1 MRNKIIYSTL
11 LIGLIVIL
19 SVFVFISS
27 DLGTMKVQGAEPILE
42 EAYVYEDYDPDYGGW
57 TVLFEITY
65 RDPDGDEG
73 DVTLL
78 IDGGEF
84 PMNTDLNM
92 NPQTGRYFFIHMVP
106 ETIQDEDTF
115 FFYAE
120 DSNGDFTYLGDAENP
135 FWIGDY
141 MGWGEKPVLS
151 NPEVYYNDGTK
162 DYVFSITYQD
172 VEGDVGYL
180 AVNLFDDTDSKTFE
194 MYSGEGNPIEGQT
207 FEASVPE
214 SEIDDTWN
222 FYFDAWDEAGSTTYL
237 PDQSQDALLISDVI
251 GTNGGDNGGGNGDG
265 GGGIG
270 LPKGWLDNPEV
281 VVGIIGLVAIGAG
294 SAYGVYRRKK
304 KHGRFSELLT
314 EMDLIYGSFKTN
326 PKRCELELEKMRSTI
341 NEDLKKSTIDDN
353 NYSIL
358 KGRIDE
364 ILGEIRSESI
374 RSEVTELPKDI
385 ELKIKD
391 MLIDGEI
398 TRAEYDKILPLIK
411 GSDMATDD
419 KEKTKKIV
427 ESWMKKEKDK

>member
-1 MRNKIIYSTL
+1 MKNKSIFMMFFVGILVVSV
-11 LIGLIVIL
+11 IGL
-19 SVFVFISS
+19 FIS
-27 DLGTMKVQGAEPILE
+27 TNFMIQNVQAANPVLDQ
-42 EAYVYEDYDPDYGGW
+42 AYVYEDYDPDYGGW
-57 TVLFEITY
+57 TVLFEVIY
-65 RDPDGDEG
+65 SDGDGDEG

-78 IDGGEF
+78 IDEQEF
-84 PMNTDLNM
+84 LMDSDQNM
-92 NPQTGRYFFIHMVP
+92 DVQEGRYFYIHMVP

-115 FFYAE
+115 IFYAE
-120 DSNGDFTYLGDAENP
+120 DTKGDFDYLGSNEDP
-135 FWIGDY
+135 LRVGDF

-214 SEIDDTWN
+214 SEIDDNWY
-222 FYFDAWDEAGSTTYL
+222 FYFDAWDEAGSTTYF
-237 PDQSQDALLISDVI
+237 PDQSQNALLISDVI
-251 GTNGGDNGGGNGDG
+251 GTNEGDNGNGDG
-265 GGGIG
+265 GGGFG
-270 LPKGWLDNPEV
+270 LPKGWIDNPEV
-281 VVGIIGLVAIGAG
+281 VVGIIGLVAIGTG
-294 SAYGVYRRKK
+294 SAYGVWRRKK

-314 EMDLIYGSFKTN
+314 EMDQIYGSYKTN
-326 PKRCELELEKMRSTI
+326 PKRCELELEKMRATI
-341 NEDLKKSTIDDN
+341 NDDLKKSTIDDN

-364 ILGEIRSESI
+364 ILSEIRSESI
-374 RSEVTELPKDI
+374 RTEVAELPKDI

-398 TRAEYDKILPLIK
+398 TRAEYDKILPRIK
-411 GSDMATDD
+411 GSDMASDD

-427 ESWMKKEKDK
+427 ESWMKKEKKE